1 MSVLV
6 SQQSTLRIEPVDVRA
21 GLIAGAFGGAMEVVW
36 MAGWHAQQALD
47 AAPVARGVA
56 ATFAQ
61 QLGDGAWGVPL
72 GVAIHMA
79 LSLALG
85 VAIAVAAR
93 TLLGAASRPA
103 KAAAVFATLVAIWA
117 INFFVVLPIVNPE
130 FVTLTPYSVSLISK
144 ALFGVAAALA
154 LSRGRTE
161 AAN

>member
-6 SQQSTLRIEPVDVRA
+6 SHSTLRLESADLRA

-56 ATFAQ
+56 ATFAPR
-61 QLGDGAWGVPL
+61 LGEGASGVAL

-85 VAIAVAAR
+85 LAIAVAVR

-103 KAAAVFATLVAIWA
+103 RAAAVFATLVAIWA
-117 INFFVVLPIVNPE
+117 INFFVVLPIVNPA
-130 FVTLTPYSVSLISK
+130 FVTVVPYGVSLISK

-154 LSRGRTE
+154 LSGAGARR
-161 AAN
+161 AP